1 MAEQAPETEPQE
13 HKAKVTAQLL
23 FHIPVTVQGSATG
36 AKSKPKQKEK
46 KETKTKEFPHTFQAT
61 VENYHELLKTI
72 LVKHGEEKYS
82 TDKMSYGMKVQLA
95 GVKKGD
101 SIDVDNWS
109 EYESLA
115 KDIIETLPSKMNI
128 YVDMADVQKR
138 WNKHGNRSDDDDEDA
153 DLFDSNGL
161 SDLEKELARL
171 RGKLE
176 KKYQNDH
183 DAGYTYIDSETG
195 ESYPLTPQMIKE
207 WCHAMYDGDATASKA
222 PSFIT
227 GFDPVKRQVALHPSR
242 IAAGANRRGHAEP
255 GSGIGEVVGH
265 LATIVTALAGGPAA
279 ALPTHSAVPSTPK
292 GARLE
297 PAAQSP
303 PIPSPTKLTRFL
315 QHAETKLGV
324 MNALSFEPMMLRNGY
339 GPDIMHLIEDKD
351 LMEQCGM
358 TKGDAL
364 RLKAGATG
372 WWKGPDAKR
381 KRSDSDSLP
390 ITATSASTSVSQASG
405 SSVIEPAT
413 PPSKKVSF
421 EHRFEEGGGTRFW
434 GPRITPVS
442 SPTAYDKAI
451 WMLAAGSWIPVPLG
465 YRAVHDFEHLDDEM
479 DQADQAR
486 EEAAAALCSLG
497 RGG

>member
-1 MAEQAPETEPQE
+1 MAEEAPETKPQE

-23 FHIPVTVQGSATG
+23 YHIPVTVQGSATG

-46 KETKTKEFPHTFQAT
+46 KETKTKSF
-61 VENYHELLKTI
+61 LI
-72 LVKHGEEKYS
+72 L
-82 TDKMSYGMKVQLA
+82 
-95 GVKKGD
+95 KGD

-128 YVDMADVQKR
+128 YVDMTNVQKR
-138 WNKHGNRSDDDDEDA
+138 WNKHGNHSDNDNQDA

-195 ESYPLTPQMIKE
+195 ESYLLTPQMIKE
-207 WCHAMYDGDATASKA
+207 WCRTMYDGDATASKA

-227 GFDPVKRQVALHPSR
+227 GFDPAKRQVALHPSR
-242 IAAGANRRGHAEP
+242 IAAGANQRGHAEP

-265 LATIVTALAGGPAA
+265 LATIVTVLAGDPATGT
-279 ALPTHSAVPSTPK
+279 LPTHSA
-292 GARLE
+292 
-297 PAAQSP
+297 
-303 PIPSPTKLTRFL
+303 
-315 QHAETKLGV
+315 TKLGV
-324 MNALSFEPMMLRNGY
+324 TNALSFEPMMLCNGY

-372 WWKGPDAKR
+372 WWKGPDVKR
-381 KRSDSDSLP
+381 KWSDSDLLP
-390 ITATSASTSVSQASG
+390 ITATSTSTSVSQASG
-405 SSVIEPAT
+405 SSVIGAQNNDPAT

-421 EHRFEEGGGTRFW
+421 EHCFEEG
-434 GPRITPVS
+434 VS
-442 SPTAYDKAI
+442 TPTAYGKAT
-451 WMLAAGSWIPVPLG
+451 WLLAVGKWIPMPLG
-465 YRAVHDFEHLDDEM
+465 YRAVHDFEHSDDEM
-479 DQADQAR
+479 DQARYNVNDQAR
-486 EEAAAALCSLG
+486 DKAAEALFSLG
-497 RGG
+497 GGG